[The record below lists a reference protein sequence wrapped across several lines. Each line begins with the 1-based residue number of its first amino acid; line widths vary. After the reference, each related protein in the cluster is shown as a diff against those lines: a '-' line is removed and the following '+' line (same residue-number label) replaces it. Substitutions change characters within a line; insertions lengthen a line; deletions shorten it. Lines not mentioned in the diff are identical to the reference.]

1 MKIDYDSVLIERSLF
16 KSGDIK
22 MLQNSNF
29 IKILALLLLIGCTE
43 ENIITAPQP
52 DHTPPS
58 ITWHQ
63 PMPDAEL
70 SGQVELNFSVTDSS
84 GINRISVYRNGL
96 NPADWTFTPEVQ
108 DTSFNIAWDTRT
120 VSDGLYILEIRAW
133 DNFDNISVSPS
144 LLVKVHNQ
152 PEPPPEDNTPPD
164 VWWLA
169 PEAGSTLTDT
179 VTIQISFFDESGVDS
194 IVLLKDGG
202 LAVSLPPAP
211 RGGTE
216 GGAEYLWDTRQD
228 SDGVHLLEARAW
240 DAVGNTGVSACLLV
254 RVQNH
259 ETPPEDHTPPVIVWR
274 SPTPGDTL
282 QGRIELR
289 FDVMDDVGVDSVRL
303 IVNGRSPAAF
313 ILLAQQ
319 EVSFSFEW
327 NSNNFE
333 DGAYLIEIRAWD
345 ASGNIGFGSPISFR
359 IWNDRPRVLW
369 VPDDYETIQGAIN
382 ASKDGDTVR
391 VRAGTYYEGLRLMG
405 KEIWLESEEGP
416 KVTTI
421 DSRGWNN
428 SIMVMDNEG
437 PNTVVRGFRHFG
449 GYSGMNFW
457 DDVNIN
463 VYNCVFDSYESIG
476 ANLNFS
482 NSKIYNCIFINCN
495 TGFRAWL
502 SWGSI
507 YNCIFTQCSI
517 GMRNYAE
524 TESELEYGWNLFW
537 INENDYYNYEP
548 SQTDKFD
555 NPLFIEG
562 TYILDSN
569 SPAIDAGK
577 PDIIDP
583 DGSISDIGI
592 YGGPYAYSIR

>member
-1 MKIDYDSVLIERSLF
+1 
-16 KSGDIK
+16 
-22 MLQNSNF
+22 
-29 IKILALLLLIGCTE
+29 
-43 ENIITAPQP
+43 
-52 DHTPPS
+52 
-58 ITWHQ
+58 
-63 PMPDAEL
+63 
-70 SGQVELNFSVTDSS
+70 
-84 GINRISVYRNGL
+84 
-96 NPADWTFTPEVQ
+96 
-108 DTSFNIAWDTRT
+108 
-120 VSDGLYILEIRAW
+120 
-133 DNFDNISVSPS
+133 
-144 LLVKVHNQ
+144 
-152 PEPPPEDNTPPD
+152 
-164 VWWLA
+164 
-169 PEAGSTLTDT
+169 
-179 VTIQISFFDESGVDS
+179 
-194 IVLLKDGG
+194 
-202 LAVSLPPAP
+202 
-211 RGGTE
+211 
-216 GGAEYLWDTRQD
+216 
-228 SDGVHLLEARAW
+228 
-240 DAVGNTGVSACLLV
+240 
-254 RVQNH
+254 
-259 ETPPEDHTPPVIVWR
+259 
-274 SPTPGDTL
+274 
-282 QGRIELR
+282 
-289 FDVMDDVGVDSVRL
+289 
-303 IVNGRSPAAF
+303 
-313 ILLAQQ
+313 LLAQQ

-345 ASGNIGFGSPISFR
+345 ASGNIGFGSPVSFR
-359 IWNDRPRVLW
+359 IWNNRPRVIW

-391 VRAGTYYEGLRLMG
+391 VRAGIYYEGLRLMG